1 VADLAG
7 HFWPIRSVVFSP
19 DGQTLASSDN
29 DGQVRLWDVKARS
42 LQKAVTGHSGAVWS
56 VTFNPDG
63 KTLASASSDRT
74 VQALANEAVAR
85 PCVAP

>member
-1 VADLAG
+1 
-7 HFWPIRSVVFSP
+7 
-19 DGQTLASSDN
+19 
-29 DGQVRLWDVKARS
+29 
-42 LQKAVTGHSGAVWS
+42 VWS

-74 VQALANEAVAR
+74 VRALANEAVAR